1 MSDQR
6 IHEIYRSYDLI
17 VAFRDDK
24 WLGRVAKNKKV
35 LADIEGDSKE
45 AVHESLKEI
54 VDSII
59 AEKLGNR
66 GDASPAAQEYIDAFN
81 AIMSKIHDGQFAML
95 KAHYHATDRTMT
107 ATQLAEA
114 AGYAGYESANLQYG
128 KLGDKLN
135 AELNMDLP
143 KNMNGT
149 RIATFVLADGQRIAA
164 DEREWHWTM
173 RPEVAEAVEYLGLNN

>member
-6 IHEIYRSYDLI
+6 IHEIYRSYNLI
-17 VAFRDDK
+17 VAFRHGK
-24 WLGRVAKNKKV
+24 WRGRVAKNKKV
-35 LADIEGDSKE
+35 ICDIEGDDRESI
-45 AVHESLKEI
+45 HESLQAT

-59 AEKLGNR
+59 ADKIGKR
-66 GDASPAAQEYIDAFN
+66 GDASPAAQEYIDAFK
-81 AIMSKIHDGQFAML
+81 AIMSDIHDGQFAML
-95 KAHYHATDRTMT
+95 KAHYHAPDRTMT
-107 ATQLAEA
+107 ATQLADA
-114 AGYAGYESANLQYG
+114 AGYAGYTSANLQYG

-149 RIATFVLADGQRIAA
+149 RIATFVLADGERIEG

-173 RPEVAEAVEYLGLNN
+173 RPEVAEAVEYLGLHD